1 MFLYKPRFSSLF
13 EPWTALGWELH
24 PSQCPFVGTCT
35 LQIKKLPSTSW
46 KSFLDSFFPLQE
58 MDSSLILC
66 SNGNYSLNRG
76 LPPIEL
82 CNPLSLL
89 ALLQYI
95 HFANEK
101 FAEHILNMIFRQFF
115 PLQEM
120 DSGLVLCTDAYHSPN
135 RGLPSIEHCDPLSL
149 LAGVPVWQGNLSG
162 YTRCIKAILVRS
174 CHYIC
179 MNQAAFF

>member
-1 MFLYKPRFSSLF
+1 
-13 EPWTALGWELH
+13 
-24 PSQCPFVGTCT
+24 
-35 LQIKKLPSTSW
+35 
-46 KSFLDSFFPLQE
+46 
-58 MDSSLILC
+58 MDSSLVLC
-66 SNGNYSLNRG
+66 TNAYHSPNRG
-76 LPPIEL
+76 LPSIEH
-82 CNPLSLL
+82 CDPLSLL

-120 DSGLVLCTDAYHSPN
+120 DSGLVLCTNAYHSPN
-135 RGLPSIEHCDPLSL
+135 RGLPSIEHGDPLSL

-174 CHYIC
+174 CNYMYMHESSS
-179 MNQAAFF
+179 FF